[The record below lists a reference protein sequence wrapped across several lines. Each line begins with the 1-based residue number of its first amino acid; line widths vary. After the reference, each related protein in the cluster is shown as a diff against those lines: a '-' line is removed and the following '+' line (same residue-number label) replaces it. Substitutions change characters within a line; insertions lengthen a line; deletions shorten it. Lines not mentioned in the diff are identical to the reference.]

1 MTKQQPSAT
10 KLRLSKLFRWLAVL
24 CFIKLAMLAMLLL
37 DVPLPEWIENR
48 PAQLAANNPLLQ
60 PADTPS
66 GTDILAKFTALVA
79 ASQPRGHE
87 NSGQNAEHASANA
100 ANTAP
105 ETPATTPA
113 TTPAIAPATAPA
125 TASAPSP
132 AADHATNPAAAR
144 NAAQAP
150 VRVAEAPGSAPQG
163 SEATKLAAAAKPRQH
178 GHNPATGRMLD
189 AHALPAPLVTA
200 GVNAANP
207 AAQHIFTPASTD
219 SPAPLPAPLAQPGIS
234 APRQDNVATSAND
247 AGKNTARHGWL
258 ESLGLGGLPVPAL
271 GSVQA
276 AHAAAL
282 DMPVPQAPSSAPTSP
297 FAPAEQAAPYSLPG
311 APAIPAN
318 IPRGQ
323 STDGAPLPPRGAAG
337 PGGPAGPAGAGGF
350 GSASG
355 SGTAT
360 IPALPYNNQPGLP
373 AIPPPAVRPSS
384 PGTDPNLKAQEL
396 ARQQQDVLMLRQ
408 QMDQRLKDIQNAE
421 QKMKDMIREARGIE
435 DEKIRH
441 LVLTYTQMKPKAA
454 AKALES
460 MDERVAVRILTG
472 MSPKQSGDILTY
484 VNPGK
489 TAKLTEIITRIKL
502 PD

>member
-1 MTKQQPSAT
+1 MTKQPPSAT

-37 DVPLPEWIENR
+37 DVPLPAWLDGR
-48 PAQLAANNPLLQ
+48 PSQLASNDPSQL
-60 PADTPS
+60 PADAPS
-66 GTDILAKFTALVA
+66 DADIMERLTALVA
-79 ASQPRGHE
+79 ASQPKDNEGPTH
-87 NSGQNAEHASANA
+87 SPVSSANMV
-100 ANTAP
+100 P
-105 ETPATTPA
+105 EPLPATPAVN
-113 TTPAIAPATAPA
+113 
-125 TASAPSP
+125 
-132 AADHATNPAAAR
+132 HNPAQAR
-144 NAAQAP
+144 G
-150 VRVAEAPGSAPQG
+150 EAHGSAPQG
-163 SEATKLAAAAKPRQH
+163 SEAARLAAAARPRQRDTT
-178 GHNPATGRMLD
+178 PTTGRMLD
-189 AHALPAPLVTA
+189 ADALPTPLVTA
-200 GVNAANP
+200 GVHP
-207 AAQHIFTPASTD
+207 AGPAEIQIFTPDSTD

-234 APRQDNVATSAND
+234 APRQDTMGVSANAAD
-247 AGKNTARHGWL
+247 KNAATRHGWL
-258 ESLGLGGLPVPAL
+258 ESLGLAGLPVPAL

-311 APAIPAN
+311 APDIPAN

-323 STDGAPLPPRGAAG
+323 STDGAPLPPRGASG
-337 PGGPAGPAGAGGF
+337 SNSF

-355 SGTAT
+355 SGAAG
-360 IPALPYNNQPGLP
+360 IPALPQSNQPGLP
-373 AIPPPAVRPSS
+373 AVPPPAVRPVPS
-384 PGTDPNLKAQEL
+384 GTDPNLKAQEL
-396 ARQQQDVLMLRQ
+396 ARQQQDILMLRQ

-435 DEKIRH
+435 DEKIRR

-484 VNPGK
+484 VNPAK
-489 TAKLTEIITRIKL
+489 TAKLTEIITRMKL
-502 PD
+502 PE